1 MGRTGQL
8 LASTATKPDIIPI
21 DKSLGAGLYPISAV
35 LGSNSVMKVLTPGT
49 HGSTFGGNPMACR
62 IATRSI

>member
-1 MGRTGQL
+1 M
-8 LASTATKPDIIPI
+8 LASAPTKPDIITLG
-21 DKSLGAGLYPISAV
+21 KSLGAGLYPISAV

-62 IATRSI
+62 IAMRSI